1 VPALDGREYRPPWWY
16 RGRHLQTVWG
26 SFFRRL
32 APPPLRR
39 ERVQTEDGDFVDL
52 DWIAA
57 SPPPGAPFILILHGL
72 EGSSR
77 SHYALG
83 LLREVAE
90 RGWAGAVLHF
100 RTCGGEI
107 NCSPRLYHSG
117 DTADLQWV
125 AGRLIAQEPDRPFG
139 LVGVSLGGNVM
150 LRWLGERGEALAAE
164 VKAAVAIS
172 VPFDLAAAAAVLDRG
187 LRRWLYTE
195 HFLGT
200 MRAKVK
206 AKADMYR
213 DLIDLPAIARARTF
227 REWDR
232 FVTAPLY
239 GFADERDY
247 WERCSSGP
255 VLSAIRRPCLL
266 INAVNDPFV
275 PAASLPIEA
284 VRGSRWL
291 ETAFVPQGGHAGFL
305 EGRGERSWAERR
317 AVDFLAAHVAAGRP
331 TRAPASNRE

>member
-1 VPALDGREYRPPWWY
+1 MST
-16 RGRHLQTVWG
+16 H
-26 SFFRRL
+26 
-32 APPPLRR
+32 
-39 ERVQTEDGDFVDL
+39 DGDFADV
-52 DWIAA
+52 DWIEA
-57 SPPPGAPFILILHGL
+57 SPPPPAPFVLILHGL

-83 LLREVAE
+83 LLHEVAE

-100 RTCGGEI
+100 RTCGGQI

-117 DTADLQWV
+117 DTADLDWMV
-125 AGRLIAQEPDRPFG
+125 SHLLAKEPERPIGLI
-139 LVGVSLGGNVM
+139 GVSLGGNVV
-150 LRWLGERGEALAAE
+150 LRWLAERGEVLAPA
-164 VKAAVAIS
+164 VRAAVAIS

-187 LRRWLYTE
+187 LRRWLYTA

-200 MRAKVK
+200 MRAKVR

-213 DLIDLPAIARARTF
+213 ELMDLGAIARARTF

-232 FVTAPLY
+232 LVTAPLY
-239 GFADERDY
+239 GFTDERDY

-266 INAVNDPFV
+266 INAINDPFV
-275 PAASLPIEA
+275 PPASLPVEA

-291 ETAFVPQGGHAGFL
+291 EAAFVSQGGHAGFL
-305 EGRGERSWAERR
+305 EGRGRRSWAERR
-317 AVDFLAAHVAAGRP
+317 AVDFLAREF
-331 TRAPASNRE
+331 TRGGARRVI